1 MKILI
6 ERFKYEPSIKLASH
20 PMRIG
25 PEAMTPQKEHRK
37 RDQVYVVWIAIL
49 LMAAVF
55 LMMIPPA

>member
-1 MKILI
+1 MI
-6 ERFKYEPSIKLASH
+6 ERFKYKPSIKLAPH

-25 PEAMTPQKEHRK
+25 PETMTPPKEHRK
-37 RDQVYVVWIAIL
+37 RDEIYVVWIAIL

>member
-1 MKILI
+1 M
-6 ERFKYEPSIKLASH
+6 ASH